1 MARHPWRRAV
11 TISVAG
17 LVLAAVVGVLFALLV
32 QSRGDWAVGLPWER
46 ALMLSIDR
54 TVPTFFDWVMLSLP
68 WLGTNLTL
76 FPIIAAVSLW
86 LWRKKGRGE
95 LALQLLVLVVGS
107 LVLNAALK
115 AIFDRPRPELW
126 EHRGQFAWASYPSGH
141 AIVGVAIYF
150 TVARMLLRERSW
162 RWPYVVATLM
172 LAVVLYSRLYLGV
185 HWPTD
190 VIGGLL
196 LGFVWLAVV
205 EIAFRPLVSRKAA
218 PLAPLGSESKGT
230 NPSQPPLYI
239 AEQ

>member
-1 MARHPWRRAV
+1 MTSDPWRRAV

-17 LVLAAVVGVLFALLV
+17 LVLAAAVGALFALLV
-32 QSRGDWAVGLPWER
+32 QSQGDWGVGLPWER

-54 TVPTFFDWVMLSLP
+54 TVPTFVDWIMLSLP
-68 WLGTNLTL
+68 WLGTNPTL
-76 FPIIAAVSLW
+76 FPIMAAVSLW

-95 LALQLLVLVVGS
+95 LALQLTVLVVGS

-115 AIFDRPRPELW
+115 AFFDRPRPRLW
-126 EHRGQFAWASYPSGH
+126 ELRGQFAWASYPSGH
-141 AIVGVAIYF
+141 AIVGVAVYF
-150 TVARMLLRERSW
+150 AVARMLLRERGW

-196 LGFVWLAVV
+196 VGFVWLAVV
-205 EIAFRPLVSRKAA
+205 EVAFRPLVGIKT
-218 PLAPLGSESKGT
+218 APLGSESKGT
-230 NPSQPPLYI
+230 NPSQPTLYI

>member
-1 MARHPWRRAV
+1 MRHPWRRA
-11 TISVAG
+11 TIVSVAG
-17 LVLAAVVGVLFALLV
+17 LLISTAVGALYALRLE
-32 QSRGDWAVGLPWER
+32 SSGDWRIGLPWER
-46 ALMLSIDR
+46 ALMLAIHR
-54 TVPTFFDWVMLSLP
+54 ILPVAFDWMMLGLP

-76 FPIIAAVSLW
+76 LPIIALFSLW

-126 EHRGQFAWASYPSGH
+126 EHRGQFAWASYPIGH

-150 TVARMLLRERSW
+150 TVARMLLRERGW

-205 EIAFRPLVSRKAA
+205 EIAFRPLIGVRVQGNQS
-218 PLAPLGSESKGT
+218 
-230 NPSQPPLYI
+230 I
-239 AEQ
+239 ATPALHRGAMNG